1 MINER
6 KRLKV
11 KFCKGRN
18 ARLTLSFQYVNRW
31 FKTLKTALPYTLSG
45 STEPG
50 GISLEP
56 WGSLF
61 TVSRVTSLNSHLHRM
76 LTLPLPSLSSQ
87 TLRVG
92 TLFSVVISR
101 PPRSGIPFGHWS
113 QQQGAVL
120 SPAFLLWRGGAPSFP
135 QVPAGSPP
143 RTSDWTYVEIIHCL
157 LNTWYGPHTV
167 LNPLHSSCL

>member
-50 GISLEP
+50 SISLEP
-56 WGSLF
+56 WESLF
-61 TVSRVTSLNSHLHRM
+61 TVSRVTSLNSHLHRI

-87 TLRVG
+87 TLWVA

-101 PPRSGIPFGHWS
+101 PPQIWCSIWSLISSTRCCTFTSLPAVKKRSSILPPGPC
-113 QQQGAVL
+113 
-120 SPAFLLWRGGAPSFP
+120 R
-135 QVPAGSPP
+135 VP
-143 RTSDWTYVEIIHCL
+143 TTD
-157 LNTWYGPHTV
+157 
-167 LNPLHSSCL
+167 